1 MRFAALLFLILA
13 PVLAPA
19 AAFAQQAASPQIMQD
34 VKSGDFSDAQTLAAA
49 TGDPL
54 MTKLVTFFQ
63 YLAGAGDAGDLQNFI
78 TANPDWPEQNMLAFR
93 LAEANGEPTSTIPAE
108 EPPFLSQAESLHDS
122 GADEAAAALWISQGR
137 AAMAT
142 ATAAQQLLFWPAQDR
157 LARALLTTGDA
168 KTAYAVATAT
178 DLPTVGATARGQIAD
193 RDFFA
198 GFLALRFLKNPT
210 NAAAWFNDLLGAS
223 TAVITQA
230 RGYYWLARTESG
242 AQAQA
247 DYARAAAY
255 PDTFYG
261 QLAALAL
268 GYSPSQ
274 IAALIQNTGEPAFTA
289 SDALNFALGELPR
302 AAALLV
308 QMDDPKDAQIFLNR
322 IAVVAADGRTRE
334 LAAKLA
340 IGLGYPSS
348 AVAIART
355 AGTAGQML
363 IREGWPLAENPPS
376 TLEPAISLG
385 IMRQES
391 SFDPTAISGAGAE
404 GLMQLLPSTARKTA
418 RDNALPDDNL
428 FDPTENMALGTT
440 YLAGLIQQFDNCLP
454 MAIAAYNAGPE
465 NVSNWVAENG
475 DPALTTQPGGADM
488 IDWIEEI
495 PFNETRNY
503 VQRGTESIVIYRALQ
518 SNTADNPLSPYRSPT
533 PASAQSASQPPPG

>member
-1 MRFAALLFLILA
+1 MRFVALLFLILA
-13 PVLAPA
+13 PLPA
-19 AAFAQQAASPQIMQD
+19 LAQQAASPQIMQD

-54 MTKLVTFFQ
+54 MVKLVTFFQ
-63 YLAGAGDAGDLQNFI
+63 YLAGAGAPGDLQNFI
-78 TANPDWPEQNMLAFR
+78 TANPDWPEQGMLAFR
-93 LAEANGEPTSTIPAE
+93 LAEANGEPPSTLPAE
-108 EPPFLSQAESLHDS
+108 DPPFLQQAESLHEA
-122 GADEAAAALWISQGR
+122 GADDAAAALWISQGR
-137 AAMAT
+137 AAMNSAN
-142 ATAAQQLLFWPAQDR
+142 AAQQLLFWPAQDR
-157 LARALLTTGDA
+157 LARALLMTGDA

-178 DLPTVGATARGQIAD
+178 DMPTAGATARGQIAD

-198 GFLALRFLKNPT
+198 GFLALRFLHNPT
-210 NAAAWFNDLLGAS
+210 NAAEWFDDLLGAS

-242 AQAQA
+242 PQAAA

-268 GYSPSQ
+268 GYSPTQ

-308 QMDDPKDAQIFLNR
+308 QMNDSSDAQIFLNR

-340 IGLGYPSS
+340 LGLGYPSS

-355 AGTAGQML
+355 AGIAGQML
-363 IREGWPLAENPPS
+363 IREGWPLAVSPPATIES
-376 TLEPAISLG
+376 SISLG

-404 GLMQLLPSTARKTA
+404 GLMQLLPSTARRTA
-418 RDNALPDDNL
+418 RDNALPDTNL
-428 FDPTENMALGTT
+428 FDPTQNMVLGTA

-475 DPALTTQPGGADM
+475 DPALTTQPGGADI

-503 VQRGTESIVIYRALQ
+503 VQRVTESIVVYRALQ
-518 SNTADNPLSPYRSPT
+518 SNTADNPLSPYLTPT
-533 PASAQSASQPPPG
+533 PAQTASAQPP